1 MTYTEATRK
10 SYTSVAQ
17 TILDQLNVVARIQKG
32 THREKI
38 KSAVSTIN
46 VETGREGVQ
55 LRLSNNSKINV
66 SVIHLDTKTD
76 TYNIQFI
83 KVNYNTGMHK
93 VVASYEMVELNDF
106 FYLLNKS

>member
-1 MTYTEATRK
+1 MMYTEATRK

-17 TILDQLNVVARIQKG
+17 RILDQLNIIAQNCTHSEQIKG
-32 THREKI
+32 
-38 KSAVSTIN
+38 AVSTIN

-55 LRLSNNSKINV
+55 LRLSNNRKINV
-66 SVIHLDTKTD
+66 SVIHLDTKSD

-93 VVASYEMVELNDF
+93 EVANYEMIVDLCDF

>member
-1 MTYTEATRK
+1 MMYTEATRK

-17 TILDQLNVVARIQKG
+17 TILDQLNIVAQNC
-32 THREKI
+32 THSEKI

-46 VETGREGVQ
+46 IETGSEGVQ
-55 LRLSNNSKINV
+55 LALSNNRKINV

-76 TYNIQFI
+76 TYNIEFI

-93 VVASYEMVELNDF
+93 VVASYEMVDLNDF